1 MVAVAAAGSFA
12 PDSPVKA
19 HDIHRQSLYMS
30 AGTAVEP
37 MQRSA
42 AGSPETEK
50 EPMRVLEYEPLQP
63 PTLVATGP
71 NSMTLQWK
79 ELVLASAEQGSSAVE
94 ESEISGLVVTYA
106 LQTRLVSFYLAV
118 LFVCWV
124 QMYTRE
130 VIQGALVALG
140 DWRNYHFDSSRWQME
155 LHLPGLSASRA
166 GINLRE

>member
-1 MVAVAAAGSFA
+1 MVEFAAGSIV
-12 PDSPVKA
+12 PDSPGKT
-19 HDIHRQSLYMS
+19 HGINRQSLYMS

-42 AGSPETEK
+42 AESPVTEK
-50 EPMRVLEYEPLQP
+50 EPMRVLGYEALQP

-79 ELVLASAEQGSSAVE
+79 ELVLSSAEGGSSILE

-106 LQTRLVSFYLAV
+106 LQTRLVSFYWAV
-118 LFVCWV
+118 LSVCWV

-130 VIQGALVALG
+130 GIQGALVALG
-140 DWRNYHFDSSRWQME
+140 DWRNYNFDSSRWQME

-166 GINLRE
+166 GISLRQ